1 MNVKN
6 EVTEIVCEI
15 IGMQPDEID
24 PDASFS
30 EDMGIDSLRAL
41 EILAA
46 IENKYGITIDPE
58 RLKDMGSLNKVI
70 KVTEE
75 HMEAC
80 ERS

>member
-1 MNVKN
+1 MNIKN

-15 IGMQPDEID
+15 IGMEPSEIN

-30 EDMGIDSLRAL
+30 DDMGIDSLRAL

-75 HMEAC
+75 HIGDC
-80 ERS
+80 DK

>member
-1 MNVKN
+1 MNIKN

-15 IGMQPDEID
+15 IGMESSEIN

-30 EDMGIDSLRAL
+30 DDMGIDSLRAL

-70 KVTEE
+70 KVTKEY
-75 HMEAC
+75 MGDC
-80 ERS
+80 DK

>member
-1 MNVKN
+1 MSVKN
-6 EVTEIVCEI
+6 TVTEIVCEI
-15 IGMQPDEID
+15 IGMQADEIN

-46 IENKYGITIDPE
+46 IENIFEITIDPE

-75 HMEAC
+75 HVKC
-80 ERS
+80 CDNL